1 MNYNDLIHQFLD
13 GELDSLK
20 EDILFSNL
28 SNNTEIREMFK
39 QQVQLH
45 LLTQNDMASITTPS
59 ESTNYIFSNLGLSV
73 PPAEKPAPVAP
84 IPPSLFEK
92 HILSHYNK
100 YLTTALTAIIS
111 VALTSMFFLLYQSDF
126 TNSNINTASVIKQ
139 NQNNY
144 NYPVSTNFET
154 SAKNNDLASSNNSNE
169 SKNPNNDKQNIKY
182 IYLNSNTQN
191 NDNNSQIFA
200 ENQNQK
206 DNSNIIKNSTEESF
220 VLASSSIPNKNIKQN
235 KLGSNNVNNNPLS
248 IYTIDL
254 NSLGQFQGN
263 ETNLTLQWRN
273 ITSRSG
279 NVPENLPSAQEPLFI
294 NQGIALIYKLDDNNS
309 FGIEIGQEHFLQQF
323 VRKIGEQDYIYTQNP
338 VLFWYGGF
346 YKLSLPS
353 IGYKNIIV
361 PYAQVFAGGTT
372 SGVIGR
378 GQLGIQYNYDN
389 FLKFY
394 VAGELSSLFYNVQN
408 KINRTDK
415 FGITYGLSLSY

>member
-13 GELDSLK
+13 GDLDSLK

-92 HILSHYNK
+92 HILSYYNK

-126 TNSNINTASVIKQ
+126 TNSNINTASVVKQ

-154 SAKNNDLASSNNSNE
+154 TSKSNDLASSKNSNE
-169 SKNPNNDKQNIKY
+169 SKNPNNDRQNIKY

-191 NDNNSQIFA
+191 NDNNSQILA
-200 ENQNQK
+200 DNGNLK
-206 DNSNIIKNSTEESF
+206 DNSNSIKNSNDELF
-220 VLASSSIPNKNIKQN
+220 VLASSTIPKNNIRQN
-235 KLGSNNVNNNPLS
+235 NLGNNNVNNNSLG

-254 NSLGQFQGN
+254 SSLGQFQEN

-279 NVPENLPSAQEPLFI
+279 NLPENLPSAQEPLFI

-346 YKLSLPS
+346 YKLSMPS
-353 IGYKNIIV
+353 IGYKNIII

-372 SGVIGR
+372 AGVIGR

-394 VAGELSSLFYNVQN
+394 VAGEFSSLFYNVQN